1 MTGLTNFGGEANV
14 RERVLWLR
22 LFSLQSCRTARG
34 RPPGGVLVVAY
45 REKVVRSLFCVGLQG
60 QRSLSRLFCV
70 GLQGQRSLGRL
81 FCVGLQ
87 GQRSLGRL
95 FCVGLQGK
103 RSLSSLFCV
112 GLQGHMLAALRIARG
127 VSQRDL
133 AGRLGVHESQVS
145 RDKRNEYQVSS
156 SSAPAVCSTRSAYSS
171 RAFSRGWSSPPVTRL
186 GL

>member
-45 REKVVRSLFCVGLQG
+45 REKVVRS
-60 QRSLSRLFCV
+60 
-70 GLQGQRSLGRL
+70 L